1 MIFEVNH
8 VYWRKFTGIWWP
20 VIVTLNQNG
29 AIDCEYRY
37 NYNSASHNDR
47 VEEETVYKKKLGRW
61 ENFLDFVPPQL
72 NNTPSKVIQNN
83 YEWAVCLRTAI
94 AHFLTTNDIS
104 ELTNKLRSF
113 YQSFANDNNDDIKPS
128 SDHPHPLEKWLNGC
142 FAWACDGCNKSF
154 QNNLTVARFNCSY
167 GCVST
172 YFFFFSINIIKTT
185 KIANKYNIYI

>member
-8 VYWRKFTGIWWP
+8 VYWRKFTGTWWP

-47 VEEETVYKKKLGRW
+47 VEEETVYNKKLGRW
-61 ENFLDFVPPQL
+61 NEFLDFVPPQL

-113 YQSFANDNNDDIKPS
+113 YQSFANNNDNNDDIKPS

-154 QNNLTVARFNCSY
+154 QNNLTVARFKCSY

-172 YFFFFSINIIKTT
+172 YFFFF
-185 KIANKYNIYI
+185 

>member
-8 VYWRKFTGIWWP
+8 VYWRKFSGIWWP
-20 VIVTLNQNG
+20 VIVTLNQND

-37 NYNSASHNDR
+37 NYNSDSHNDR
-47 VEEETVYKKKLGRW
+47 VEEETVYKKRLGNWRT
-61 ENFLDFVPPQL
+61 FLEFVPPRL

-104 ELTNKLRSF
+104 KLTDKLRSF
-113 YQSFANDNNDDIKPS
+113 YQSFANNNVNNDDIKPS
-128 SDHPHPLEKWLNGC
+128 SDHPHPLEKWSNGC

-154 QNNLTVARFNCSY
+154 QNNMTVARFKCSY

-172 YFFFFSINIIKTT
+172 YFFFF
-185 KIANKYNIYI
+185 